1 MSTPSSGSPTRAG
14 LTATVPRAIVFRLR
28 GGNEI
33 AGTAFIPA
41 PLSLAPFLGTRRG
54 GLLTIAAPAGGNHG
68 MRVSHMMIRL
78 TSVLYCWGS
87 AGDIPVEHV
96 AAGSVR
102 RRIAVSFDDGS
113 SVEGIVSVPSGQ
125 RVSDFLARAED
136 FIAVRGV
143 VISGAALATADVALN
158 IDAVTTVRDLGLAE
172 AGGLGA
178 PGPGLISHGMTTP
191 APRGRTTV
199 VQRRVSKLTLLSADD
214 S

>member
-1 MSTPSSGSPTRAG
+1 MSSPSSGSSTRVG
-14 LTATVPRAIVFRLR
+14 LAATVPRAIVFRLR
-28 GGNEI
+28 GGSEI

-54 GLLTIAAPAGGNHG
+54 GLLTIAAPAGGNHSAP
-68 MRVSHMMIRL
+68 VSHVMIRL

-96 AAGSVR
+96 AVGSVR

-113 SVEGIVSVPSGQ
+113 SVEGVVSVPSGQ

-143 VISGAALATADVALN
+143 VMSGVDRATADVALN

-178 PGPGLISHGMTTP
+178 PGMAKPATP
-191 APRGRTTV
+191 GRTTV
-199 VQRRVSKLTLLSADD
+199 VQRRVSELTLLSADD

>member
-1 MSTPSSGSPTRAG
+1 
-14 LTATVPRAIVFRLR
+14 
-28 GGNEI
+28 
-33 AGTAFIPA
+33 
-41 PLSLAPFLGTRRG
+41 
-54 GLLTIAAPAGGNHG
+54 
-68 MRVSHMMIRL
+68 MIRL

-113 SVEGIVSVPSGQ
+113 SVEGVVSVPSGQ

-143 VISGAALATADVALN
+143 VMSGVDRATADVALN

-178 PGPGLISHGMTTP
+178 PGMAKPATP
-191 APRGRTTV
+191 GRTTV